1 MINLQYYFLVRSQD
15 EDCGLCPAAWEKI
28 LGQCRA
34 QKQFHLK
41 SATARKNVP
50 DVKYEAQILDILGFA
65 FFSDSL
71 VI

>member
-1 MINLQYYFLVRSQD
+1 MGWSRESDFA
-15 EDCGLCPAAWEKI
+15 DCAAWEKI
-28 LGQCRA
+28 SGQCRA

-41 SATARKNVP
+41 SATARKNIP

-65 FFSDSL
+65 FLSDSL